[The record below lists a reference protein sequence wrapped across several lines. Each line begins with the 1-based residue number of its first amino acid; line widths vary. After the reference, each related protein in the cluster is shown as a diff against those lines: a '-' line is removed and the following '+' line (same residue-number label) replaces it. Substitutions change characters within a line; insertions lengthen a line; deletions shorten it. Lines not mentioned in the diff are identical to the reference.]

1 MAKKKVDVIEVKEM
15 RAISDDKLKEFSKN
29 FKETCQI
36 LGLSQQKL
44 RIMTGKSV
52 GFINNICNGKASPEV
67 DFMANLLSMP
77 PFSDFEEHNTNPLM
91 IDSFFCDDC
100 KKFAQDYIDDINN
113 PDSVVK
119 PKRMSEFV
127 RKDMVGAYMIYLFDQ
142 SKENYTENEKASRR
156 IRFGVVSIVEEVCL
170 DYGVKTSFKAYA
182 HFFKEKNDAVKLH
195 KKLSK
200 IFKTS
205 LKGEKID
212 IPKLAKSIE
221 NEYIKVGVNP
231 TDSIYSA
238 YKNKEYYQ
246 GDVDF
251 QEQHVYIDLKS
262 SYFGDHALFALYSP
276 PKKKDSD
283 YIGGIASLSSVSHG
297 NDRMPCAQKA
307 LVSRY
312 IINKDDVELGEY
324 IRMNPTKVSIETKI
338 EEIYSMFEELN
349 KESLSGL
356 MDRQD
361 KLSIFSNRFERI
373 VKDYIK
379 DGLNSVGVITT
390 ADDSAAYELIKHFGM
405 HND

>member
-1 MAKKKVDVIEVKEM
+1 MAKTNENIVEQASTNAEVV
-15 RAISDDKLKEFSKN
+15 AIDFDKFNKDFGKTFTKTYQNLN
-29 FKETCQI
+29 
-36 LGLSQQKL
+36 LSQHQL
-44 RIMTGKSV
+44 HELTGKSI
-52 GFINNICNGKASPEV
+52 GFINNIAQGQSSPSV
-67 DFMANLLSMP
+67 AFMANLLSTP
-77 PFSDFEEHNTNPLM
+77 PFNEHNLM
-91 IDSFFCDDC
+91 IDDFVSGDAPSIVTDL
-100 KKFAQDYIDDINN
+100 N
-113 PDSVVK
+113 PVHNQN
-119 PKRMSEFV
+119 EFI
-127 RKDMVGAYMIYLFDQ
+127 RKDMVGTYMVYLFDQ
-142 SKENYTENEKASRR
+142 SKENYIENERASRK
-156 IRFGVVSIVEEVCL
+156 IRYGVVSLVEEVSL
-170 DYGVKTSFKAYA
+170 NYGAKNSFKSYA
-182 HFFKEKNDAVKLH
+182 QFFKEKDAAVKLH

-221 NEYIKVGVNP
+221 NEYVKIGINP
-231 TDSIYSA
+231 TDSGYNA
-238 YKNKEYYQ
+238 YINKEYYQ
-246 GDVDF
+246 GNVDF

-276 PKKKDSD
+276 PKKKDSN

-297 NDRMPCAQKA
+297 KDRMPCAQKA

-373 VKDYIK
+373 IKDYIK
-379 DGLNSVGVITT
+379 DSLNSVGVITT
-390 ADDSAAYELIKHFGM
+390 ADDSVAYELIKHFGM

>member
-1 MAKKKVDVIEVKEM
+1 MEVLIMAKKKNIEVEKFKADAEVV
-15 RAISDDKLKEFSKN
+15 AIDVDAFNKKFGDTFTK
-29 FKETCQI
+29 TYQA
-36 LGLSQQKL
+36 LGLSQQEL
-44 RIMTGKSV
+44 HIMTGKSI
-52 GFINNICNGKASPEV
+52 GFINNIAKGETSPSIA
-67 DFMANLLSMP
+67 FMSNLLGIE
-77 PFSDFEEHNTNPLM
+77 PFNKCGLM
-91 IDSFFCDDC
+91 IDDFVSGD
-100 KKFAQDYIDDINN
+100 A
-113 PDSVVK
+113 
-119 PKRMSEFV
+119 PKIVNDPTPVLDQSKFV

-142 SKENYTENEKASRR
+142 SKENYTENERGSRK
-156 IRFGVVSIVEEVCL
+156 IRYGVVSLVEEVNL
-170 DYGVKTSFKAYA
+170 NYGAKNSFKSYA
-182 HFFKEKNDAVKLH
+182 QFFKEKDDAVKLH

-221 NEYIKVGVNP
+221 NEYVKIGINP
-231 TDSIYSA
+231 NDPGYNA
-238 YKNKEYYQ
+238 YTNKEYYQ
-246 GDVDF
+246 GNVDF

-262 SYFGDHALFALYSP
+262 CYFGDHALFALYSP
-276 PKKKDSD
+276 PKKKDSN

-297 NDRMPCAQKA
+297 KDRMPCAQKA

-324 IRMNPTKVSIETKI
+324 IRMNPTKVSIEPKI

-373 VKDYIK
+373 IKDYIK
-379 DGLNSVGVITT
+379 DSLNSVGVITT
-390 ADDSAAYELIKHFGM
+390 ADDSVAYELIKHFEM